1 MRMRREG
8 SHKEESIMDLTTRYL
23 GLELKNPI
31 IVSSSGMTSTVDGIR
46 LMADSGA
53 GAVALKSLFE
63 QEIQMEIA
71 SMAGSGAVV
80 NNYGEAAD
88 YMNYYVREENVAN
101 YLKLIEGAKKSVGIP
116 VIASVNC
123 VSPGEWTSFAKS
135 IESAGA
141 DALELNIFI
150 MPSDP
155 KYNSDNIE
163 RRYFDIVSEVKRRIT
178 IPLALKIGYQF
189 SGMAH
194 FLVALSNTG
203 IRGMV
208 LFNRFYSPDIDL
220 KKLEMTAMQVYSSPA
235 DLALPLRWIGMLS
248 GKVNCDLAA
257 STGVHDGSSLAKVL
271 LAGASCAG
279 IATAIYKNGA
289 KHIGVMLEDLRTWM
303 GSHQFQR
310 IDDFRGRLSQKNIG
324 DPIHYEQAQFMKY
337 FSSHG
342 REYKPGVKD

>member
-1 MRMRREG
+1 
-8 SHKEESIMDLTTRYL
+8 MDLTTRYM

-31 IVSSSGMTSTVDGIR
+31 IVSSSGMTSTVDGIK
-46 LMADSGA
+46 LMAESGA

-63 QEIQMEIA
+63 QEIQMEIS
-71 SMAGSGAVV
+71 SMSGSGAVV

-88 YMNYYVREENVAN
+88 YMQYYVREENVGK
-101 YLKLIEGAKKSVGIP
+101 YLELIEGAKKAAGIP

-155 KYNSDNIE
+155 KFNSENIE
-163 RRYFDIVSEVKRRIT
+163 KRYFDIIAEVKKRIS
-178 IPLALKIGYQF
+178 IPLAVKIGYHF

-208 LFNRFYSPDIDL
+208 LFNRFFSPDIDL
-220 KKLEMTAMQVYSSPA
+220 KKLEITAMPVFSSPS

-248 GKVNCDLAA
+248 GKVRCDLAA
-257 STGVHDGSSLAKVL
+257 STGVHDGWALAKVL
-271 LAGASCAG
+271 LSGASCAE
-279 IATAIYKNGA
+279 IATAVYKNGA
-289 KHIGVMLEDLRTWM
+289 KQIGLMLEDLRTWM
-303 GSHQFQR
+303 GSHGFGK
-310 IDDFRGRLSQKNIG
+310 IDDFRGRLSQKNIS
-324 DPIHYEQAQFMKY
+324 DPVHYEQAQFMKY

-342 REYKPGVKD
+342 KSK